1 MWTPS
6 AGFLNNGNPIG
17 PVQNP
22 QAEPFYIVNSNY
34 NPADPNSPAM
44 IQDPTATAA
53 PQAVQWTSANG
64 LTTTG
69 VLNPFGLTQNYPGL
83 GNFGGQG

>member
-1 MWTPS
+1 MWTP
-6 AGFLNNGNPIG
+6 ADGLLNKGNPIG
-17 PVQNP
+17 PTENP
-22 QAEPFYIVNSNY
+22 IAQPFYIINSNY

-44 IQDPTATAA
+44 VQDPTATAA

-69 VLNPFGLTQNYPGL
+69 VMNPFGLTQANPSL
-83 GNFGGQG
+83 GFFGV